1 MVIKVKI
8 TTYTDF
14 GIRTL
19 MYLSTLPKGQRS
31 SSAEVADVYQA
42 SRNHIAKVIAH
53 LSSLNYIKSSRGKN
67 GGIWLA
73 KSASDINIGQLVR
86 ALEKNLKG
94 VDNNTADSDLVPTYQ
109 LKNILQ
115 TGIEAFLKTLDQYTL
130 ADLLDE
136 QREFESLH
144 SIKQA

>member
-1 MVIKVKI
+1 MKI

-31 SSAEVADVYQA
+31 SSAEVAEVYQA

-53 LSSLNYIKSSRGKN
+53 LSSLNYIESSRGKN

-73 KSASDINIGQLVR
+73 KSASEINIGQLVR
-86 ALEKNLKG
+86 ALENNLKG
-94 VDNNTADSDLVPTYQ
+94 FDNNTQDSELVPTYQ
-109 LKNILQ
+109 LKNVLQ
-115 TGIEAFLKTLDQYTL
+115 TGIEAFLITLDQYSL

-136 QREFESLH
+136 QHEFESLCYM
-144 SIKQA
+144 KQA

>member
-1 MVIKVKI
+1 MVTKMKI

-19 MYLSTLPKGQRS
+19 MYLSTLPEGQRS

-53 LSSLNYIKSSRGKN
+53 LSSLNYIRSSRGKN

-73 KSASDINIGQLVR
+73 KSASEINIGELVR
-86 ALEKNLKG
+86 ALEHNLKG
-94 VDNNTADSDLVPTYQ
+94 FDDNTEDSDLVPTYQ
-109 LKNILQ
+109 LKNVLQ
-115 TGIEAFLKTLDQYTL
+115 TGVHAFLKTLDQYSL
-130 ADLLDE
+130 ADLLND
-136 QREFESLH
+136 QHEFESLCYM
-144 SIKQA
+144 KQA